1 VRVLLVCAFA
11 GFCWAQ
17 APEPPKPVFPDD
29 SQDPKQ
35 AGGAEL
41 LEAVCP
47 GHVVVGKE
55 IRCNIPCPKGTGFA
69 NDTLDGWDLARVTR
83 GHFLSPASDD
93 VVLAMGGCE
102 PHSENFGGTILL
114 TRRSQKWTMLWY
126 RAGVPTEHCHSVQ
139 RPDGREIL
147 VCIGNYGG
155 QGNVWAALYIEDL
168 LSPNATLMAGDAG
181 VFFEVS
187 DNVLTCGA
195 NFRDESK
202 PFPLQ
207 RHYIERVDF
216 STRPDGSIRGLSVRA
231 RKGER
236 SMTPAEVQA
245 CFDERN
251 PKRPHKGIDFSPPTK
266 PYRVDF
272 TFDGR
277 TFKRVTGVEPS
288 K

>member
-1 VRVLLVCAFA
+1 VRVLLILACLE
-11 GFCWAQ
+11 FCWAQ
-17 APEPPKPVFPDD
+17 PPGAPKPVFPDD

-55 IRCNIPCPKGTGFA
+55 IQCNIPCPEGTGFA
-69 NDTLDGWDLARVTR
+69 NDTFDGWDLARVTR

-102 PHSENFGGTILL
+102 SHSENFGGTILL
-114 TRRSQKWTMLWY
+114 TRRAQKWRMLWY
-126 RAGVPTEHCHSVQ
+126 KAGVPTEHCHNVQ
-139 RPDGREIL
+139 RSDGREIL
-147 VCIGNYGG
+147 VCIGSYGG
-155 QGNVWAALYIEDL
+155 QGSVWTALYLEDF

-181 VFFEVS
+181 VFIEVS
-187 DNVLTCGA
+187 DNILTCGG
-195 NFRDESK
+195 DPSK
-202 PFPLQ
+202 PTPLI
-207 RHYIERVDF
+207 RHYIERVEF
-216 STRPDGSIRGLSVRA
+216 RTRPAGSIRGLSVFA
-231 RKGER
+231 RLGER
-236 SMTPAEVQA
+236 SMTSEQVRA
-245 CFDERN
+245 CIDEQSLN
-251 PKRPHKGIDFSPPTK
+251 KPHKGIDFSPPTK

-277 TFKRVTGVEPS
+277 TFKRVIGAEPS